1 MAKYAS
7 MEAIETLWKRTVEEL
22 TIVDNRITEEIDA
35 VNETVEQVVQESIVD
50 LEKAVEELQSKA
62 TNVKFTPTLTEGEE
76 IGTLEIDDNSTTLY
90 APKYED
96 MTEQEIDEMM
106 GLYGMDD
113 ENGDGVSDD
122 FSAIIQEQV
131 IRYFEEEVDLPLI
144 VEEVIDDSLA
154 SDEDIENL
162 K

>member
-1 MAKYAS
+1 MNRLKEKYNKEVVPALIEKFEYKSVMQAPKVEKIVVNMGVGEAVSNAKA
-7 MEAIETLWKRTVEEL
+7 L
-22 TIVDNRITEEIDA
+22 D
-35 VNETVEQVVQESIVD
+35 
-50 LEKAVEELQSKA
+50 KAVEELQSKA

-96 MTEQEIDEMM
+96 MTEEEIDEMM

-154 SDEDIENL
+154 SDEDIEGL